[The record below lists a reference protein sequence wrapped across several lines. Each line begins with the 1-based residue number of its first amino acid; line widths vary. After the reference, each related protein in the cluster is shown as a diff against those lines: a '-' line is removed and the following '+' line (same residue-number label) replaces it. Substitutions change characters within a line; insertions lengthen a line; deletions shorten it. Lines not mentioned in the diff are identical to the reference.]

1 MLASYHNH
9 SSWSDGLASIADMI
23 DGAIRS
29 GVEEFGISDHCTLM
43 PGGHTPEWAMP
54 PQRLDAYVA
63 RVHELQAETSSRIAL
78 RLGLEVDW
86 FPSMESTIRRR
97 IVEPR
102 IFDYLIGSVHYVG
115 DFLTDSSEAD
125 WAPLTDD
132 ERAEIATNYW
142 RLMRTMAESKLFDI
156 VGHLD
161 LYKKF
166 GLAPDVSQS
175 KEAHAALDA
184 IAASGMVVEVN
195 TAGWHKPC
203 AEAYPSLR
211 LLQECR
217 RRNIPAT
224 INADAHRPEHV
235 IRDFDRAVA
244 LLSEAG
250 YTEVIRFGAKRER
263 RVEKIEDALQ
273 SG

>member
-9 SSWSDGLASIADMI
+9 SSWSDGQASIADML

-29 GVEEFGISDHCTLM
+29 GVAEFGISDHWTM
-43 PGGHTPEWAMP
+43 HPEGQTPEWSIP
-54 PQRLDAYVA
+54 LHRLDAYTA
-63 RVHELQAETSSRIAL
+63 RVRELQEGTSARLAF

-86 FPSMESTIRRR
+86 FPSMEHIIRRR
-97 IVEPR
+97 LESAG
-102 IFDYLIGSVHYVG
+102 FDYLIGSVHYVG
-115 DFLTDSSEAD
+115 DFLIDTSAEA
-125 WAPLTDD
+125 WEPLDED
-132 ERAEIATNYW
+132 ERREIATNYW
-142 RLMRTMAESKLFDI
+142 DCLRSMAASNLFDI

-166 GLAPDVSQS
+166 AIAPDTSTTP
-175 KEAHAALDA
+175 EAMAALDA

-203 AEAYPSLR
+203 AEAYPSLS

-217 RRNIPAT
+217 GRDIPTT

-235 IRDFDRAVA
+235 IRDFDRAAA
-244 LLSEAG
+244 LLREAG
-250 YTEVIRFGAKRER
+250 YTEVVRFGAKRER